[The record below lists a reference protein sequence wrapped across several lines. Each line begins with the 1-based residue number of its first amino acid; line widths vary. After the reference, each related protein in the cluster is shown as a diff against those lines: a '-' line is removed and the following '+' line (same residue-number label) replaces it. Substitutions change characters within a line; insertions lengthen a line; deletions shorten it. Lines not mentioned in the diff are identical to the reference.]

1 MLSAYELVL
10 IDEAQRVKNIGLI
23 LKLIADLR
31 LNTQVIVTGSSSL
44 DMANEI
50 KKGEKIYFYDNGI
63 RNAILANFAPLQL
76 RSDVG
81 SLWENLMVSER
92 IKRNSYASQYANLYF
107 WRTHEQQEIDLIEE
121 EDGMLR
127 AFEFKW
133 NPRAKSKL
141 PRSFADNYS
150 PVQYEVV
157 TPENFWKFVR
167 F

>member
-63 RNAILANFAPLQL
+63 RNAILANFAPC
-76 RSDVG
+76 
-81 SLWENLMVSER
+81 
-92 IKRNSYASQYANLYF
+92 
-107 WRTHEQQEIDLIEE
+107 
-121 EDGMLR
+121 
-127 AFEFKW
+127 
-133 NPRAKSKL
+133 
-141 PRSFADNYS
+141 NY
-150 PVQYEVV
+150 VQ
-157 TPENFWKFVR
+157 T
-167 F
+167 